1 MWIIIAAIIILVIFA
16 NSDTKPSTTK
26 KRNTHA
32 APPLHCTVHRTGHYS
47 SISNELEQIVFL
59 IAKRCPWMKLQV
71 LVMVRKI
78 NVSTCSVSFQ
88 IEDVYLKKNNIT
100 FGSEF
105 QDRGDGSYECMHF
118 ETKQATGFQTPEYV
132 KAELLRQF
140 NWSQI
145 STNITQLNV
154 RNYGDFTQ
162 TPMVIFRFEAQYKE

>member
-1 MWIIIAAIIILVIFA
+1 MQHPNSGMYATMNVAIIKNLDWKNILTGIIR
-16 NSDTKPSTTK
+16 K
-26 KRNTHA
+26 KHIKEICGT
-32 APPLHCTVHRTGHYS
+32 
-47 SISNELEQIVFL
+47 
-59 IAKRCPWMKLQV
+59 
-71 LVMVRKI
+71 
-78 NVSTCSVSFQ
+78 
-88 IEDVYLKKNNIT
+88 D
-100 FGSEF
+100 
-105 QDRGDGSYECMHF
+105 SYECMHF